1 MEQSVNILEK
11 VMKQVFELEVQKD
24 YNTALNYIGF
34 AIKEY
39 PELEIDLSYECG
51 LLHFRNEE
59 YYLALKKLI
68 DVYKKTGI
76 EEVKQFIFDAYVDP
90 NRDEYRKNYDYNRSL
105 LKNYE
110 FFICDE
116 LLPYDKINVDVIWQD
131 SEYLIYYK
139 NDVFYEYSI
148 ERQEYEVEDQII
160 FMINMILDED
170 IIKYESKCNV
180 CFKEPPTQKIPMY
193 LSYSED
199 LFKVFL
205 CVSVNSLSQILS
217 KKRVVVLVGEKS
229 LEKFFLD
236 PEVLYPKLWLSNI
249 LEIKIIR
256 KMKELCFAYTTDKIE
271 EIDRWYI
278 QEYDNI
284 KERVRTG
291 KFKILFLT
299 SRHTTALQY
308 HSKNL
313 YLAAKKAGLDCY
325 FYIEKSDIHS
335 ITRNL
340 HWKLIDEFRPDV
352 IVLMDHFRFEMNI
365 LKEKSRLEA
374 IVFLTWVQDP
384 LPYIMSADS
393 PGQLLKRDFI
403 LNHYISWDKFWNIGY
418 DKNKIIDAPIPANQ
432 DIYKLYEL
440 TKEEIDKY
448 QSDICF
454 VCHCSDVENYIQD
467 YISFLETKE
476 QKLIIEDM
484 LRTYDRQVKE
494 EEQIYYSLEEFK
506 QYILEFFQNKY
517 DIELDSKQIVDG
529 LAHDM
534 YFGFN
539 QRVYR
544 QALVDWILNAGYKNL
559 KLWGN
564 GWCSEEKYKPYAMGP
579 AQNGEELSKILQC
592 SKIVMGD
599 NIYSSAAARAW
610 ETMLSGGF
618 YLCNYIPPEGDAIDI
633 RKIIKEDEVVL
644 FNGREDLLKK
654 INFYLNHED
663 ERQKMI
669 KIGREVALKT
679 MTFDVLMERIIYNLR
694 IKM

>member
-11 VMKQVFELEVQKD
+11 VMKQVFEFEIQKD
-24 YNTALNYIGF
+24 YNKALNYIEF

-39 PELEIDLSYECG
+39 PELEIDLSYECA
-51 LLHFRNEE
+51 LLHFRNEK
-59 YYLALKKLI
+59 YYLALTKLI
-68 DVYKKTGI
+68 EVYKKTGI

-90 NRDEYRKNYDYNRSL
+90 NRDEYRKNYDHNRSL
-105 LKNYE
+105 LENYE
-110 FFICDE
+110 FFMCDE

-148 ERQEYEVEDQII
+148 ERQEYEVEDHII

-180 CFKEPPTQKIPMY
+180 CFKAPSTQKIPMY

-236 PEVLYPKLWLSNI
+236 PEALYPELWLSNI
-249 LEIKIIR
+249 LERKIIW
-256 KMKELCFAYTTDKIE
+256 KMKALYFEYTTDKIE

-335 ITRNL
+335 PSRKL
-340 HWKLIDEFRPDV
+340 YWKLIDEFRPDV
-352 IVLMDHFRFEMNI
+352 IILMDHFRFEMNI
-365 LKEKSRLEA
+365 LQEKSRLES
-374 IVFLTWVQDP
+374 IVFLTWIQDP
-384 LPYIMSADS
+384 IKYVMDHNTPKK
-393 PGQLLKRDFI
+393 LLQRDFI
-403 LNHYISWDKFWNIGY
+403 LNHFISWDAFWKVGY
-418 DKNKIIDAPIPANQ
+418 DRDKIIDAPIPANQ

-440 TKEEIDKY
+440 TKEEINKY

-454 VCHCSDVENYIQD
+454 VCHCADVESYIQH
-467 YISFLETKE
+467 YISVLETKE
-476 QKLIIEDM
+476 QKLVIEDM

-506 QYILEFFQNKY
+506 QYVLEFFQNKY

-644 FNGREDLLKK
+644 FNGREDLIKK